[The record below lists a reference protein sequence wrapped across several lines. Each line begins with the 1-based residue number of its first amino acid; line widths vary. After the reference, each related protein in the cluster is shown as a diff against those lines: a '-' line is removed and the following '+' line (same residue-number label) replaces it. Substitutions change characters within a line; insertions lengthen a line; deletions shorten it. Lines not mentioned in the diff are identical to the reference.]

1 MSGDID
7 SKYESETSM
16 ETKAAIALI
25 LMILG
30 IVVINFAMFGIVRG
44 ATRGDNHWMNALRD
58 SLSKPNERSSK
69 PYDELRQKMQDLA
82 GDEKKE
88 E

>member
-1 MSGDID
+1 
-7 SKYESETSM
+7 M
-16 ETKAAIALI
+16 ETKAAIALA

-44 ATRGDNHWMNALRD
+44 ATRGDNHWMNALRN
-58 SLSKPNERSSK
+58 SLSKPMDRSNQ
-69 PYDELRQKMQDLA
+69 PYDELREKMQELS
-82 GDEKKE
+82 GEKKE